1 MEQRETAE
9 YTGRVNPSHSGSLPN
24 PGESFA
30 GKYTIG
36 RVLGQGGVG
45 VVFEAFH
52 QRLNQRVAIK
62 ILRAEVRKSAEWLTR
77 FDREA
82 RASVKLRSPNVARVF
97 DVDST
102 PDGTPYMV
110 MELLEGWTLNEEI
123 NARGPLPI
131 AEAVGYILEACSA
144 MSEAHALGIVH
155 RDLTPANLF
164 LSNVAGRRVVKV
176 LDFGISK
183 VADERVN
190 VTTTDAAFGTP
201 QYVSPEQIRS
211 TAHVDPRTDIW
222 SMSVILF
229 QALSGITPFEGK
241 TASAVVAS
249 VLMDRPK
256 SLQALRPDLPK
267 GLVTAVMKGL
277 EKNLSDRYQSIEELA
292 AAVAPFGPPGFSLQ
306 SAGPHSE
313 RPGLMLTGPL
323 TAPPAN
329 LASLSPSTVGTDADA
344 AALGFR
350 STSKRTWIIAGALAA
365 SVVVITALLIGL
377 GGSTDTAQSAAA
389 GSSAAAAPV
398 ASPSASASEEAAIDL
413 GELPEPDEANSASGG
428 RKSKSAKSSAAKKSA
443 GEASAPPPAS
453 TPKTPA
459 KTGGDDALPLH
470 L

>member
-1 MEQRETAE
+1 M
-9 YTGRVNPSHSGSLPN
+9 NPPHPGSLPN
-24 PGESFA
+24 PGDSFA

-62 ILRAEVRKSAEWLTR
+62 ILRAEVRKSTEWLTR

-123 NARGPLPI
+123 SARGQLPV

-144 MSEAHALGIVH
+144 MAEAHALGIVH
-155 RDLTPANLF
+155 RDLTPANIF
-164 LSNVAGRRVVKV
+164 LSNANGRRVVKV

-211 TAHVDPRTDIW
+211 TAHVDTRTDIW

-229 QALSGITPFEGK
+229 QALSGTTPFEGK
-241 TASAVVAS
+241 NASAVVAA
-249 VLMDRPK
+249 VLMDQPK
-256 SLQALRPDLPK
+256 SLGALRPDLPK
-267 GLVTAVMKGL
+267 TLTSVVMKGL
-277 EKNLSDRYQSIEELA
+277 EKNLSDRYQTIDEFA
-292 AAVAPFGPPGFSLQ
+292 AAIAPFGPPNFALH
-306 SAGPHSE
+306 AGGPLSD
-313 RPGLMLTGPL
+313 RAGMLMTGPL
-323 TAPPAN
+323 SIPSPP
-329 LASLSPSTVGTDADA
+329 LMASLTPATMSAENEFLTPP
-344 AALGFR
+344 FR
-350 STSKRTWIIAGALAA
+350 KQRRTWIVAGALAA
-365 SVVVITALLIGL
+365 SVVLITALVLGL
-377 GGSTDTAQSAAA
+377 SGSSEPPQNGATAAMGSAA
-389 GSSAAAAPV
+389 SSTPEPVSAAPAE
-398 ASPSASASEEAAIDL
+398 SAIDL
-413 GELPEPDEANSASGG
+413 GELPEPDEANSAGL
-428 RKSKSAKSSAAKKSA
+428 KSPSAKTSSKAKTHAPKPT
-443 GEASAPPPAS
+443 GDEAPPPAP
-453 TPKTPA
+453 TKPAA
-459 KTGGDDALPLH
+459 KTGGDDLPLH